1 MNECSL
7 ARGCLRN
14 IPACLVTLVAV
25 LFSGLT
31 VQGSELRLMTFNVKD
46 DAASLFNL
54 FDAERSWRY
63 VNLTDLENPI
73 DGPHR
78 RDRAISVID
87 TFGPDIL
94 SVQELKNN
102 QRADLLNAFPGMVY
116 YGLGRN
122 GGNSGDGNG
131 IFFRDDRF
139 DLLDQGDF
147 WLSETPDTPRTT
159 FVGNGS
165 DTGNPRMATWVKLF
179 DYETSKSYFVLSTH
193 WSLDSQARRDSG
205 SLIQD
210 MLPSLAGDLPILL
223 LGDLKA
229 TSGNSAVRTLRGET
243 NANEVQ
249 LTDSFSQTGGSNG
262 RTFHN
267 WSGGISGSR
276 IDHVLH
282 SPDDFEATS
291 AEIIRTTF
299 DGGLYPSDHYPVTV
313 TLQVVSEPS
322 TLALAGVFIL
332 VMVVRRACGGRA
344 RRSSPL

>member
-1 MNECSL
+1 MYERSL
-7 ARGCLRN
+7 TRGYLRSS
-14 IPACLVTLVAV
+14 PACLVALLAV
-25 LFSGLT
+25 LCTGLA
-31 VQGSELRLMTFNVKD
+31 VQGSELRLMTFNIKG
-46 DAASLFNL
+46 DAASLFDL

-73 DGPHR
+73 EGPHR

-94 SVQELKNN
+94 GVQELKNN
-102 QRADLLNAFPGMVY
+102 QRADLLNAFPGMDY
-116 YGLGRN
+116 YGLGRD

-147 WLSETPDTPRTT
+147 WLSETPDTPGTT

-179 DYETSKSYFVLSTH
+179 DYETSKTYFVLNTH

-223 LGDLKA
+223 LGDLNA
-229 TSGNSAVRTLRGET
+229 TSGNSAVRTLRGDT
-243 NANEVQ
+243 DVNDVQ
-249 LTDSFSQTGGSNG
+249 LTDSFSQAGGSNG

-276 IDHVLH
+276 IDHIMH

-313 TLQVVSEPS
+313 TLEVVPEPS
-322 TLALAGVFIL
+322 TLALAGMFL
-332 VMVVRRACGGRA
+332 FVMVVRRACRK
-344 RRSSPL
+344 R